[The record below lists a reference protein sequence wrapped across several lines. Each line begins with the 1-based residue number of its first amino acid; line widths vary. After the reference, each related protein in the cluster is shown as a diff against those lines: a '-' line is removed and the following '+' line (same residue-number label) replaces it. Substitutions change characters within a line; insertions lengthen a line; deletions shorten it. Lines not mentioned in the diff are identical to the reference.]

1 MIQRLKV
8 TLNCA
13 LHSIDKYGS
22 VTAANATPLTD
33 GGAAVML
40 MREGKAKEL
49 GLEVLG
55 YIRGYAFSAIGVET
69 DMLMGPT
76 YATSQVLKN
85 TGLELSDLTLIEMH
99 EAFAAQVLANV
110 KMFASDEFAQKNL
123 GRDKAI
129 GEIDMEKFNVLGS
142 SIAYG
147 HPFAATGARMM
158 TQTLRELKRRGGGLA
173 LNTACAA
180 GGLGAAMIL
189 EVE

>member
-1 MIQRLKV
+1 MTAFPAPYKKYLAEDNNIRHDSTVEGYAKLRP
-8 TLNCA
+8 A
-13 LHSIDKYGS
+13 FDRKYGS

-85 TGLELSDLTLIEMH
+85 TGLELSDLTLVEMH

-110 KMFASDEFAQKNL
+110 KMFASDEFAQKIL
-123 GRDKAI
+123 AAKKRLARLI
-129 GEIDMEKFNVLGS
+129 WRS
-142 SIAYG
+142 STYSAVQLPTDIRLQRLVHA
-147 HPFAATGARMM
+147 
-158 TQTLRELKRRGGGLA
+158 
-173 LNTACAA
+173 
-180 GGLGAAMIL
+180 
-189 EVE
+189 